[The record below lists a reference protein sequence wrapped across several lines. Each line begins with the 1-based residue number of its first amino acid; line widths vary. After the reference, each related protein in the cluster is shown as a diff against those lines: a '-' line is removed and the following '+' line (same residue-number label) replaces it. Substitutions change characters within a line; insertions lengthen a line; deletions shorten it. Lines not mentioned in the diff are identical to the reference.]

1 MIAVRLNQPQFEYDI
16 HSLVKAFYPAEDVK
30 VFEEGTKD
38 LESSEGMPEC
48 RVLFEENTITFSVE
62 RKFVI
67 GASIGEKETV
77 NNINDKLTE
86 VIILEKNEERSSVK
100 CKLKHLLYSVLSKYT
115 GKILPWGNLTGIRP
129 TKIAYGLLEEGK
141 TEDEVISYMENMYD
155 CTREKAELSI
165 DIANREREL
174 LSTLHYENGYSL
186 YLGIPFCPTTCLY
199 CSFTSYPIGLW
210 KKRVDEYLTA
220 MEKEIDY
227 ISEVYKDKILDT
239 VYIGGGTPTTLEPE
253 ELRRLLAYLKNKFDF
268 STVQEFTVE
277 AGRAD
282 SITKEK
288 LEVLKGFGVTRISV
302 NPQTMK
308 DETLKIIGRRH
319 TVEQVKEAFKLAKE
333 VGFPNINMDLIL
345 GLPGETK
352 EDVAHTMEEVGKLK
366 PDSLTVHSLAIKRA
380 SKLNQWIEEHG
391 IETLKNTEDTMEIA
405 AKAATRMDMKP
416 YYLYRQKNMS
426 GNLENVGYAT
436 EGNYGIYNIL
446 IMEEKQT
453 IVAIG
458 AGTITK
464 RVFPDGR
471 IERVDSVKDVGLYI
485 EKIDEMIER
494 KRKLLEES

>member
-1 MIAVRLNQPQFEYDI
+1 MIVVRLNQPQFEYDI

-30 VFEEGTKD
+30 VFERGTKD
-38 LESSEGMPEC
+38 LESTIGMPEC
-48 RVLFEENTITFSVE
+48 SVLFGDSTITFSI
-62 RKFVI
+62 RT
-67 GASIGEKETV
+67 KEEDGKS
-77 NNINDKLTE
+77 INDEAWTE
-86 VIILEKNEERSSVK
+86 AKNKVADSVSIEEGEERPSIK
-100 CKLKHLLYSVLSKYT
+100 CKLKHLIYSAMSKYT
-115 GKILPWGNLTGIRP
+115 GKVLPWGNLTGIRP

-141 TEDEVISYMENMYD
+141 SEDEVISYMEKVYD
-155 CTREKAELSI
+155 CTKEKAELSI
-165 DIANREREL
+165 DIANRERKL
-174 LSTLHYENGYSL
+174 LSALHYENGYSL

-210 KKRVDEYLTA
+210 KKRVEEYLTA
-220 MEKEIDY
+220 MEKEIDFVSG
-227 ISEVYKDKILDT
+227 IYKDKILDT
-239 VYIGGGTPTTLEPE
+239 VYIGGGTPTTLEPD
-253 ELRRLLAYLKNKFDF
+253 ELRRLLSYIKHKFDF

-282 SITKEK
+282 SITREK
-288 LEVLKGFGVTRISV
+288 IEVLKEFGVTRISV

-308 DETLKIIGRRH
+308 EETLKIIGRRH

-352 EDVAHTMEEVGKLK
+352 EDVMHTMEEVKKLL

-391 IETLKNTEDTMEIA
+391 IETLNNTEETMEIA
-405 AKAATRMDMKP
+405 SKAAKEMGMKP

-436 EGNYGIYNIL
+436 EGNFGIYNIL

-464 RVFPDGR
+464 RVFSDGR
-471 IERVDSVKDVGLYI
+471 IERVDSVKDVALYI

-494 KRKLLEES
+494 KRMLLSE